1 MLATRL
7 VAFAY
12 GVALAAALAGVLAT
26 LALPASIAPKT
37 STAHYGRPIW
47 FAESDLSV
55 WRDLS
60 LREKQIPVPLDPLE
74 NPTSVSPARF
84 LVSYAAFAAP
94 LAAVVWLVGRARRRR
109 APP

>member
-7 VAFAY
+7 VALAY

-26 LALPASIAPKT
+26 LALPAPIDPKT
-37 STAHYGRPIW
+37 STARYGRPIW

-60 LREKQIPVPLDPLE
+60 PREKRIPVPLNPLE
-74 NPTSVSPARF
+74 NPTRVAPARF
-84 LVSYAAFAAP
+84 LIAYAAFAAP
-94 LAAVVWLVGRARRRR
+94 LAGLVWLLGRARRS
-109 APP
+109 